1 MPLFRVPSPR
11 PPASSLRPALSPS
24 LPASLQ
30 RRDLVAAL
38 AATVAAPS
46 VALAQSAGGT
56 PLRIGLTLPLSGMP
70 QNIAN
75 RSATPDQAVDFLA
88 GFQVA
93 TALER
98 RGTPVEV
105 IELDDGHDPARAAA
119 NIEALARRDVV
130 AVSGLWTTAH
140 AAAALPVAERLRLP
154 VVGIR
159 SAAMEF
165 RGADRPWAFHLR
177 PSVNDEMAALLRTL
191 GGMNLNQL
199 GVLHDADPRNA
210 ALLAHIRASGMKVAV
225 AQPVS
230 LTDKPGLSAA
240 VRKVAGDPATKAIV
254 LLMSAEGVVET
265 MMELRGG
272 GPVFVAPVCTLSNV
286 ISRSFAESRERSLNG
301 LGVTSPFSNPAFSR
315 TDLATRFRDA
325 MNDRDLEPLTR
336 SFTAFEGFL
345 YGSVL
350 VRTLVGMR
358 GAPTTR
364 ETLAAQLRGRAM
376 DLGGFPVRFDERQV
390 GHQTVQLLYK
400 FSAEGA
406 LKA

>member
-1 MPLFRVPSPR
+1 MPALNRPFNLSPSPR
-11 PPASSLRPALSPS
+11 
-24 LPASLQ
+24 
-30 RRDLVAAL
+30 RRELLAAI
-38 AATVAAPS
+38 AATVALPS
-46 VALAQSAGGT
+46 AALAQTTSTA
-56 PLRIGLTLPLSGMP
+56 PLRIGLTLPLTGMP
-70 QNIAN
+70 QNIAS

-98 RGTPVEV
+98 RGTAIEL

-159 SAAMEF
+159 SGAMEF
-165 RGADRPWAFHLR
+165 RGTDRPWAFHLR

-191 GGMNLNQL
+191 GSMNLNQL

-210 ALLAHIRASGMKVAV
+210 ALLQQIRTSGMKVSAAQGISV
-225 AQPVS
+225 A
-230 LTDKPGLSAA
+230 DKPGLSAA
-240 VRKVAGDPATKAIV
+240 VRRVAGDPGTKAIV

-272 GPVFVAPVCTLSNV
+272 GPAFVAPVCTLSNV
-286 ISRSFAESRERSLNG
+286 ISRSFAESRERALNG
-301 LGVTSPFSNPAFSR
+301 LGVASPFSNPAMSR

-325 MNDRDLEPLTR
+325 LNDRDLEPLTR

-345 YGSVL
+345 YGTVL
-350 VRTLVGMR
+350 VRTLVAMKGT
-358 GAPTTR
+358 ATTR
-364 ETLAAQLRGRAM
+364 DTLAAALRGRAM

-390 GHQTVQLLYK
+390 GHQSVQLLYK